1 MKKLAILAACVLG
14 FLSPINCVVL
24 QAQTRESVWTM
35 TCAGRSWISYEDAM
49 NKASRS
55 IPAGWVMVS
64 PKYLKNG
71 NEYVVILTIRKV

>member
-49 NKASRS
+49 NKA
-55 IPAGWVMVS
+55 
-64 PKYLKNG
+64 
-71 NEYVVILTIRKV
+71 